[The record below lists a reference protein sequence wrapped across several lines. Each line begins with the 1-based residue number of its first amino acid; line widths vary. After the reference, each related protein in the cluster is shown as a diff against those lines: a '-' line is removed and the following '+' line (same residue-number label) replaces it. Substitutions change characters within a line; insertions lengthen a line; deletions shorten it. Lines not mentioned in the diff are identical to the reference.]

1 MTPSSTSTSAAT
13 EWRIQSGNEEG
24 KFKLSSKP
32 DRKLY
37 KTAPAD
43 SLVTQMAARD
53 ADTGENSR
61 VSFLRAKFG
70 VRDLFN
76 IKEVRGVI
84 TGVNTNICHSILQG
98 KIIENH

>member
-1 MTPSSTSTSAAT
+1 M
-13 EWRIQSGNEEG
+13 
-24 KFKLSSKP
+24 
-32 DRKLY
+32 Y

-61 VSFLRAKFG
+61 VSFLRAKFD

-76 IKEVRGVI
+76 IKEERGVI
-84 TGVNTNICHSILQG
+84 TGVNTNIYYSILQG